1 MAFASF
7 PIDPALKSAVAGL
20 NFTLATEVQRQTI
33 PAMLAGVDGHV
44 QAPTGSGKTL
54 AYTMPLFQHWCEG
67 RLQRGGA
74 LVLVPTRELAA
85 QVAAVMHGLVSA
97 MRAQQARAPKTAA
110 VFGGVSINPQMLRLR
125 GGVDIL
131 VATPGRLLDLM
142 AKNAVQLDGLTH
154 LIVDEA
160 DRFLDGSF
168 ADEFMQ
174 VITSLKTKPQTWLLS
189 ATSSPAL
196 LAFKSTHLQRPTDV
210 ALAENTNRQPAITQR
225 AIQLN
230 TDQRTSAL
238 RQLISS
244 NGWSQVLVFVA
255 SKYNA
260 EHLADKLYSKKIYAT
275 PFHGGLTQG
284 QRTERLQEFKD
295 GRWDV
300 LITTD
305 LAARGIDIAN
315 LPAVVNY
322 DLPRSPADYT
332 HRIGRTARGGQVGV
346 AVSFVTPETAPHF
359 KLIEKRC
366 NLTIARELLPNFPFT
381 PAVHSAAVTSIAPT
395 DVDAARGGTGG
406 IKGKRPS
413 KKDKARAAAQAKGA
427 DR

>member
-1 MAFASF
+1 MPFASF
-7 PIDPALKSAVAGL
+7 PIEPALKGAVAAL
-20 NFTLATEVQRQTI
+20 NFTHATEVQRQTI
-33 PAMLAGVDGHV
+33 PAMLSGADGHV
-44 QAPTGSGKTL
+44 QAPTGTGKTL
-54 AYTMPLFQHWCEG
+54 AYVLPLFQQWCDG
-67 RLQRGGA
+67 RLKRGGA

-85 QVAAVMHGLVSA
+85 QVTAVMQGLVNA
-97 MRAQQARAPKTAA
+97 MRAQESHAPKTLA

-125 GGVDIL
+125 GGADIL

-142 AKNAVQLDGLTH
+142 AKNAVQLEGVTH

-160 DRFLDGSF
+160 DRLLDGSF
-168 ADEFMQ
+168 VDEFMQ

-196 LAFKSTHLQRPTDV
+196 LTFKAKHLQQPTDV
-210 ALAENTNRQPAITQR
+210 ALADSADPQPAITQR
-225 AIQLN
+225 VIQLN

-238 RQLISS
+238 RHLIRV
-244 NGWSQVLVFVA
+244 NKWSQVLVFVA

-260 EHLADKLYSKKIYAT
+260 EHLAYKLYAKKIYAT

-284 QRTERLQEFKD
+284 QRTERLSDFKV

-305 LAARGIDIAN
+305 LAARGIDISN

-322 DLPRSPADYT
+322 DLPRSPTDYT
-332 HRIGRTARGGQVGV
+332 HRIGRTARGGQTGV
-346 AVSFVTPETAPHF
+346 AVSFVTPDTAPHF

-366 NLTIARELLPNFPFT
+366 QLSIARELLPDFPFT
-381 PAVHSAAVTSIAPT
+381 PMALSAAAPSITPT
-395 DVDAARGGTGG
+395 DVDAARGGSGG

-413 KKDKARAAAQAKGA
+413 KKDKARAALQAKGT
-427 DR
+427 DV

>member
-7 PIDPALKSAVAGL
+7 EIDPALKSAVAGL
-20 NFTLATEVQRQTI
+20 NFTRATEVQSQTI
-33 PAMLAGVDGHV
+33 PAMLAGIDGHV

-54 AYTMPLFQHWCEG
+54 AYTLPLFQHWCEG

-142 AKNAVQLDGLTH
+142 AKNAVQLDGVTH

-160 DRFLDGSF
+160 DRLLDGSF

-174 VITSLKTKPQTWLLS
+174 VITALKTKPQTWLLS
-189 ATSSPAL
+189 ATNSPAL

-210 ALAENTNRQPAITQR
+210 ALAESTNPQPAITQR
-225 AIQLN
+225 VIQLN

-238 RQLISS
+238 RYLISS

-260 EHLADKLYSKKIYAT
+260 EHLADKLYAKKIYAT

-284 QRTERLQEFKD
+284 QRTERLQDFKD

-332 HRIGRTARGGQVGV
+332 HRIGRTARGGHVGV
-346 AVSFVTPETAPHF
+346 AISFVTPETAPHF

-366 NLTIARELLPNFPFT
+366 NLTIARELLPDFPFT
-381 PAVHSAAVTSIAPT
+381 PTVHSAAAASIAPT

-413 KKDKARAAAQAKGA
+413 KKDKARAAAQAKGTNG
-427 DR
+427 